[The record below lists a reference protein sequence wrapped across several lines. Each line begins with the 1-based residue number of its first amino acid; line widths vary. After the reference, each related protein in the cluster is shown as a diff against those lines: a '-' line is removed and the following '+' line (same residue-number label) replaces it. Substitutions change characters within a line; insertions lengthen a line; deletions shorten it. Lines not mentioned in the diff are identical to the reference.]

1 MMSPDGLRGTTGPGP
16 TAGLLLTG
24 GQARRLGVPKS
35 EVIHRGER
43 LAAHAVRVL
52 TTVCDG
58 PVLEVGPGASGLPAV
73 REDPSGAGPLAAL
86 AAGGDALRARG
97 HGGCVLLLAV
107 DLPLVDEPLLRL
119 LAGHPG
125 ADTVVPD
132 ADGRLQV
139 ACARY
144 GSDALVRAN
153 ELVAAGE
160 RSLQALLAAVV
171 HDVLPEAEWRL
182 VAPPD
187 VFADVDTP
195 ADAAALGITLPPA
208 DAHG

>member
-1 MMSPDGLRGTTGPGP
+1 MSPDGVRGAAGPGP

-24 GQARRLGVPKS
+24 GEARRLGVPKS
-35 EVIHRGER
+35 GLTYRGER
-43 LAAHAVRVL
+43 LAARAKRVL
-52 TTVCDG
+52 ESVCDG
-58 PVLEVGPGASGLPAV
+58 PVLEVGPGTSGLPAV
-73 REDPSGAGPLAAL
+73 REDPPGAGPLAAL
-86 AAGGDALRARG
+86 AAGGHALRARR
-97 HGGCVLLLAV
+97 HEGGVLLLAV

-119 LAGHPG
+119 LAGHAG

-132 ADGRLQV
+132 AEGRLQV

-144 GSDALVRAN
+144 GPDALRRAG
-153 ELVAAGE
+153 ELLAEGE
-160 RSLQALLAAVV
+160 RSLRALVAAVA
-171 HDVLPEAEWRL
+171 HDVLPEEEWRQ
-182 VAPPD
+182 VAPPG